1 MKKSFFSNLI
11 VCLLLLLSLNIV
23 FSSFVNADEE
33 SLPDIS
39 SPSALLMDY
48 SSGKIL
54 YEKNINEKR
63 YPASLT
69 KIMTAIIVLENCELS
84 DTATVSYDAVMSL
97 SSGYVTANLQVG
109 EELTVEQLLYVLMVG
124 SSNDAAI
131 VLAEHVSGSVENFA
145 TLMNEKAK
153 ELGCTSTN
161 FVNPNGAHDE
171 NHYSTAYDLALIAK
185 YAMQNDTFRTL
196 VSTTFY
202 TLPTTNKY
210 DREDRIFR
218 TTNSLLQL
226 DNSDRADN
234 YYYKYATGI
243 KTGFTTP
250 AGNCLIASANKNNLE
265 LITVVLG
272 AGQTKDG
279 LSQRYLDT
287 LSLFDYGYNT
297 YTLKEI
303 TSSGRVVQTLN
314 VKNATRNTKRLDAVV
329 ENDIYALMKQ
339 ADKDSTVLPEIKLND
354 NLKAPI
360 KKGEIIGSVTYTV
373 EGIEYTENLLA
384 NSDVKKS
391 RFLLKLA
398 IFVIIILLFWM
409 YVKNKKI
416 KSKKQRLKN
425 KYR

>member
-314 VKNATRNTKRLDAVV
+314 VKNATRNTKKLDAVV

>member
-153 ELGCTSTN
+153 ELGCRSTN

-218 TTNSLLQL
+218 TTNSLLHL
-226 DNSDRADN
+226 DTSDRADN
-234 YYYKYATGI
+234 YYYQYATGI

-272 AGQTKDG
+272 ASQTKDG

-297 YTLKEI
+297 YTLKQI
-303 TSSGRVVQTLN
+303 INKGGIIQTLN
-314 VKNATRNTKRLDAVV
+314 IKNATRKTKKVEAVV
-329 ENDIYALMKQ
+329 ANDVYALMKQ
-339 ADKDSTVLPEIKLND
+339 VDKDSAVLPEINLND
-354 NLKAPI
+354 NLKAPL
-360 KKGEIIGSVTYTV
+360 KKGDVIGSVTYTV
-373 EGIEYTENLLA
+373 DGIQYTEDLLA
-384 NSDVKKS
+384 NNDVKKS

-398 IFVIIILLFWM
+398 ILIIIVLILWM
-409 YVKNKKI
+409 YAKNKRI
-416 KSKKQRLKN
+416 KNKKQRLKN